1 MYNTLYQ
8 WVAKRTPYLD
18 QHYVLH
24 YTIRFQCCLNKTL
37 LSYKIEHFLFSMRIT
52 IVNTVPIAQNV
63 KISRAAE
70 DSGFWLERK
79 QVMRL
84 KRKSKA
90 GEEGGS
96 CHWIAHCERKKASGK
111 LCWLHNCS
119 WQHHCPVST
128 TQRLHWILNR
138 ELILSRK
145 GLFAYI
151 GIWVSRQAFINWE
164 QQLQVQFSHNYSKH
178 NCTYHL

>member
-1 MYNTLYQ
+1 MYCIIPSGSSVVWIKPFCRTRLNTFYFQCALQ
-8 WVAKRTPYLD
+8 LS
-18 QHYVLH
+18 
-24 YTIRFQCCLNKTL
+24 IRF
-37 LSYKIEHFLFSMRIT
+37 
-52 IVNTVPIAQNV
+52 PIAQNV

-96 CHWIAHCERKKASGK
+96 CHSIAHCERKRASGK
-111 LCWLHNCS
+111 LCWLRNCS
-119 WQHHCPVST
+119 WLHHCPVST
-128 TQRLHWILNR
+128 TQWFGIEHGVLNR

-164 QQLQVQFSHNYSKH
+164 QQLQVQFSHSYSKH